1 MALGGTSDRVM
12 CAIAG
17 GDVCWDTL
25 YRSGVS
31 CDGSC
36 FSVCLSLELSIASV
50 TGILPRCVSV

>member
-1 MALGGTSDRVM
+1 M
-12 CAIAG
+12 CAIVG
-17 GDVCWDTL
+17 GDVCWDVCW
-25 YRSGVS
+25 G